1 MRYKTI
7 AGKYNVSCVGIGGHY
22 SVFDG
27 GKYDVKRTG
36 KLDKAEIAVR
46 CGYIEKALGAGINY
60 FDTTSRNEAQMLSDC
75 ITPGMRG
82 KMFINGMVL
91 MMFRAAEQSGADI
104 CDYFNDGLDARLRM
118 FGGHLDSV
126 MICSASEFFDEGRCE
141 KLVRAME
148 KRRDAGDVKLIGFS
162 CHVSDFARDLA
173 DKYPQFGLIMTPYNF
188 HNRTRDDAFEGYT
201 GSASFIAMKP
211 LVWEIYGIPITAV
224 NKLPDPKALL
234 GIEPAGDIAAHAL
247 SFSAQNP
254 AISSVVCGVN
264 GERELEQLIKAGD
277 MTPDTALLAA
287 YEKVMLSDENLPFLM
302 AAFNMDK
309 ANERVRFYA
318 RRHMAEKLGIEFPFD
333 MFEYD
338 PSHYS
343 IEQFEAFE
351 QLVLTKARERGLD
364 KYLAAKRA

>member
-7 AGKYNVSCVGIGGHY
+7 AGKYSVSCVGVGGHY

-27 GKYDVKRTG
+27 GKYDVNRTG
-36 KLDKAEIAVR
+36 KLDMTEVAVR
-46 CGYIEKALGAGINY
+46 RGYIERALEAGINY

-75 ITPGMRG
+75 ITPGMRE

-104 CDYFNDGLDARLRM
+104 CAYFNDGLDARLRM

-126 MICSASEFFDEGRCE
+126 MICAVNEFFDESQCE
-141 KLVRAME
+141 KLVRLME

-162 CHVSDFARDLA
+162 CHVPDFARRLA
-173 DKYPQFGLIMTPYNF
+173 DQYPQFGLIMLPYNF
-188 HNRTRDDAFEGYT
+188 HNRARDDAFEGYR

-234 GIEPAGDIAAHAL
+234 GIAPVGDIAAHAL
-247 SFSAQNP
+247 SFAAQNP
-254 AISSVVCGVN
+254 AISSVVCGIN
-264 GERELEQLIKAGD
+264 GESELEQLIKAGD

-287 YEKVMLSDENLPFLM
+287 YEKAMLTDKNLPFLT
-302 AAFNMDK
+302 AAFNIDK

-318 RRHMAEKLGIEFPFD
+318 RRHLAEKFGIAFPFD
-333 MFEYD
+333 MFEHD
-338 PSHYS
+338 PSYYPA
-343 IEQFEAFE
+343 EKFEAFE
-351 QLVLTKARERGLD
+351 KLVLAEARERGLD
-364 KYLAAKRA
+364 KYLAG